1 MLHYKEVFFRKSH
14 LLVALTNFLMKSLS
28 FKNLVFFLL
37 FLPSISFAKEW
48 NFDVFMDD
56 KLIGEHFFQLKE
68 EGKFNQLT
76 SNAQFKVTL
85 LSIPVYKYK
94 HISQELWNK
103 DCLHAIESSTQ
114 DGGDDYK
121 VLGKTEANTFKLI
134 EPTKEAFA
142 ADCPMTFS
150 YWNPLMLKQKKLL
163 NVQSGEY
170 TEVSIKYLGK
180 KSIKVKNENLEADS
194 YQILAPKINIQ
205 LWYKESKEWVKLESI
220 TPDNHHIV
228 YTLK

>member
-1 MLHYKEVFFRKSH
+1 
-14 LLVALTNFLMKSLS
+14 MKYLS
-28 FKNLVFFLL
+28 FKNSVLFLL
-37 FLPSISFAKEW
+37 LLPSISFAKDW
-48 NFDVFMDD
+48 NFDVLMDD
-56 KLIGEHFFQLKE
+56 KLIGEHTFQLKE
-68 EGKFNQLT
+68 ESKFNQLT
-76 SNAQFKVTL
+76 SHAEFKVTL

-103 DCLHAIESSTQ
+103 DCLYTVESSTQ

-134 EPTKEAFA
+134 EPTKEAFL

-163 NVQSGEY
+163 NVQTGEY

-180 KSIKVKNENLEADS
+180 KAVKVKNENIEADS

-205 LWYKESKEWVKLESI
+205 LWYKENKEWVRLDSI

-228 YTLK
+228 YMLK